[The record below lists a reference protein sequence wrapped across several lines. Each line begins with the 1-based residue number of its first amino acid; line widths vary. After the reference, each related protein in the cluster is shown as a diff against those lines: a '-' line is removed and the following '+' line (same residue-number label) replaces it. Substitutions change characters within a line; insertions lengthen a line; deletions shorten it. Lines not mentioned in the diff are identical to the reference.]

1 MKFYIDKF
9 DRLAMK
15 IEDYELLSNEQKQE
29 LDRNYWRFGG
39 YSLGYFFFDE
49 MTDEEKAVF
58 AGQEMIV

>member
-1 MKFYIDKF
+1 MKFYIDKS

-15 IEDYELLSNEQKQE
+15 IEDYELLTNEQKQE

-39 YSLGYFFFDE
+39 YLLGCFFFDE
-49 MTDEEKAVF
+49 MTDDEKAVF

>member
-1 MKFYIDKF
+1 MKFYVDEF
-9 DRLAMK
+9 DRLAMTL
-15 IEDYELLSNEQKQE
+15 EDYEMLSNEQKQK

-39 YSLGYFFFDE
+39 FLLGYFYFEE

>member
-1 MKFYIDKF
+1 MKFYVDEF

-15 IEDYELLSNEQKQE
+15 IEAYEMLSNEQKQE